1 VSEERIAYLNARL
14 LDPESG
20 LDTPG
25 ALLTQDGRIA
35 DFGPDLFKDGAP
47 SVSQVVD
54 CKGLCLAPGLVDMRV
69 QLREPGEEHKETIET
84 AGDAAATGGI
94 TTMICLP
101 NTDPVID
108 DVSVVEFIARRAQDA
123 NRVKIKCYGSVTRG
137 LKGTE
142 LTEMGLLSE
151 AGAVAFTDG
160 IKPVADALVMR
171 RALSYAKGFGLLII
185 QHPEDPSLAGDGVM
199 NEGEIATRLGLGG
212 IPTQAEV
219 IMIERDLRLVE
230 LTGARYHAAHLS
242 TASAVEAIRSAK
254 KRGLPVTCDTA
265 PHYFALNETA
275 VGDYRTF
282 AKVSPPLRSEDDRRA
297 IVEGLADGTIDAIA
311 SDHAPHD
318 QDSKRLPFHQAE
330 FGAIGL
336 ETLLPLTLE
345 LVHNEHLDLLSA
357 LAKVS
362 RAPAELMGL
371 PCGRLKRG
379 APADLVLIDLDTP
392 WQIAEEKLRSK
403 SKNSPYDM
411 RPVQG
416 RAVRTVVGGRTAY
429 SA

>member
-14 LDPESG
+14 LDPASG
-20 LDTPG
+20 MDTPG
-25 ALLTQDGRIA
+25 ALLIQDGHIA

-54 CKGLCLAPGLVDMRV
+54 CQGLCLTPGLVDMRV

-101 NTDPVID
+101 NTHPVID

-123 NRVKIKCYGSVTRG
+123 NRVKIRCYGSVTRG
-137 LKGTE
+137 LKGAE

-275 VGDYRTF
+275 VGDYRSF

-318 QDSKRLPFHQAE
+318 QDSKRLPFQQAE

-345 LVHNEHLDLLSA
+345 LVHNGHLDLLSA
-357 LAKVS
+357 L
-362 RAPAELMGL
+362 
-371 PCGRLKRG
+371 
-379 APADLVLIDLDTP
+379 DD
-392 WQIAEEKLRSK
+392 QIAFWKKEAEKATKLQDHARDSFAVAKEKGKAKDGFNRS
-403 SKNSPYDM
+403 SGFE
-411 RPVQG
+411 QG
-416 RAVRTVVGGRTAY
+416 L
-429 SA
+429 